1 MELLTGA
8 PQRVTGNRWVI
19 TTTNRPTVTELG
31 LTYLGSFIKLIR
43 SVSSFSSMF
52 LSLGDLFIVL

>member
-8 PQRVTGNRWVI
+8 PRRVTGNRWVI